1 MPFSVLLEVLKYSSK
16 ASWLWER
23 QLASAIYGR
32 KGQVVHG
39 PRDMCPECPLDKPR
53 CHSGEAEGEN
63 PRPFQYS
70 GYITSISF
78 CCVQLFTEYNIK
90 QCYSCCAQKNN
101 TKSLKKVFQPCRRPR
116 PFLYNGL
123 LISLITSFHSY
134 LRRQVCGPSADSN
147 SSSMH
152 CQSVIINIRS
162 TGYLD

>member
-1 MPFSVLLEVLKYSSK
+1 ME
-16 ASWLWER
+16 ER
-23 QLASAIYGR
+23 GR
-32 KGQVVHG
+32 LYIVPVTCAQNAHWINPDATVHKVKQRG
-39 PRDMCPECPLDKPR
+39 KIQG
-53 CHSGEAEGEN
+53 HSNIGVI
-63 PRPFQYS
+63 S
-70 GYITSISF
+70 LSISF
-78 CCVQLFTEYNIK
+78 CCVQLSTEYNIK

-123 LISLITSFHSY
+123 LISLITSFYSY

-147 SSSMH
+147 SSGMH